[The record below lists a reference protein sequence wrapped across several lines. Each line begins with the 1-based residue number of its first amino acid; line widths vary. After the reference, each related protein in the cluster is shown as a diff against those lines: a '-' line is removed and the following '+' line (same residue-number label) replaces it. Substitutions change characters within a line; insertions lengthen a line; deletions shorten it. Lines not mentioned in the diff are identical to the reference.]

1 VNEKEK
7 NNISNRDEIQE
18 NNNNKPINNEDK
30 KRNL

>member
-1 VNEKEK
+1 MNDKEK

-30 KRNL
+30 KSNL